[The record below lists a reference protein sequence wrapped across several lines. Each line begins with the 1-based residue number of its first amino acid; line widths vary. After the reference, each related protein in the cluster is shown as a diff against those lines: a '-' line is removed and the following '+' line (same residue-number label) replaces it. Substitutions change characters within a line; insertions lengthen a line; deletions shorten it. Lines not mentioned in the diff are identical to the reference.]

1 MDDLMYSLRKL
12 CRRNRDGSHA
22 TQGDRLGSLSLIARE
37 LREAGFRNMQT
48 TSLQRRHVD
57 ALVRRWQTRGLSAGT
72 QKNRLAHLRWWAEKI
87 GRPSIIPASSADLG
101 IPERRFVTNEN
112 KARELDDGNLE
123 RVRDPYIL
131 MSLVLQQMFGL
142 RREESIKFQ
151 PRFADRGDHIFLKHS
166 WTKGGRERAVP
177 IINAEQRAALDQ
189 AHSLAGAGSLI
200 PPRRSYIEQR
210 NLYDGQCK
218 AAGLSSM
225 HGLRH
230 RYAQMRY
237 EALTGTQCPAA
248 GGPQAHLLNSAQ
260 RTLDALARQVI
271 SNELGHERPQITA
284 VYLGR

>member
-1 MDDLMYSLRKL
+1 MDDLTYSLRKL

-22 TQGDRLGSLSLIARE
+22 TQGDRLRSLSLIASE
-37 LREAGFRNMQT
+37 LRETGFRHMQAP
-48 TSLQRRHVD
+48 SLQRKHVD
-57 ALVRRWQTRGLSAGT
+57 ALVRRWQARGLSAGT
-72 QKNRLAHLRWWAEKI
+72 QKNRLAHLRWWAEKV
-87 GRPSIIPASSADLG
+87 GRASVIPATSAELG
-101 IPERRFVTNEN
+101 VPERRFVTNGT
-112 KARELDDGNLE
+112 KARELGSIALE
-123 RVRDPYIL
+123 RIQDPHVR
-131 MSLVLQQMFGL
+131 MSLVLQQTFGL

-151 PRFADRGDHIFLKHS
+151 PLYADRGDHILLKHS

-189 AHSLAGAGSLI
+189 AHEVAGAGSLI
-200 PPRRSYIEQR
+200 PPHRSYIEQR
-210 NLYDGQCK
+210 NMYDGQCK

-248 GGPQAHLLNSAQ
+248 GGAPTRLLSPSQ
-260 RTLDALARQVI
+260 RNLDALARQII